1 MVEIQTLL
9 PAGENYNS
17 FFQWQPVVAQLVEQI
32 EHVSQD
38 YKYFFQCQ
46 RVVAKWVE
54 HLTIDPKIKGS
65 NPDTAGTRMNWKFIF
80 Q

>member
-17 FFQWQPVVAQLVEQI
+17 FFQWQPMVAKLVEQI

-38 YKYFFQCQ
+38 YKYFFSM
-46 RVVAKWVE
+46 
-54 HLTIDPKIKGS
+54 PKSGS
-65 NPDTAGTRMNWKFIF
+65 EVGRTPDY
-80 Q
+80 